1 MMQNLK
7 YVEIENEV
15 LRNRLATIKAAAL
28 EFSELV
34 TRYVEPH
41 KGETHSFNEGRDYY
55 YPIPIN
61 ERSLNPNLTQNDGWD
76 DGLDF

>member
-1 MMQNLK
+1 MQNLK

-41 KGETHSFNEGRDYY
+41 KGDTYCSRTE
-55 YPIPIN
+55 I
-61 ERSLNPNLTQNDGWD
+61 LNKKEELKR
-76 DGLDF
+76 LLK